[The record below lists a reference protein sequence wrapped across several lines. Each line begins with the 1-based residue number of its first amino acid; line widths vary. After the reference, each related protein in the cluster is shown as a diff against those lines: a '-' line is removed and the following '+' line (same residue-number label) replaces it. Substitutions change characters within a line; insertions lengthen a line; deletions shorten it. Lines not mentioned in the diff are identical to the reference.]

1 MHSHRLVDHHDIRKW
16 VEAREGQPALRHV
29 VGKTGRL
36 EPRLA
41 IRFRRAEAPL
51 FVPGQDEGMSPCSW
65 TAWMAELD
73 RQHLA
78 LEVSDRAGTRIAFVA
93 RTTRH

>member
-1 MHSHRLVDHHDIRKW
+1 MNANRLTDHHDIKKW
-16 VEAREGQPALRHV
+16 VEARHGQPALRHV
-29 VGKTGRL
+29 VGKTGAV

-41 IRFRRAEAPL
+41 IRFDAPRDPL
-51 FVPGQDEGMSPCSW
+51 FVPGQDDGMSPCSW

-78 LEVSDRAGTRIAFVA
+78 LEVSGAAGTKVEFVA
-93 RTTRH
+93 RGKRH